1 MYIYAIWNTSVSAHI
16 TTMADL
22 VVVLLFIC
30 DNRFGSHVVGGTTP
44 NFLLH
49 TRMLGHDSIGY
60 AKVNEL
66 KLHPPADKV
75 LGLEV
80 IVYYTLFM
88 NHLQKC

>member
-1 MYIYAIWNTSVSAHI
+1 
-16 TTMADL
+16 MADL
-22 VVVLLFIC
+22 VVVMLFIR
-30 DNRFGSHVVGGTTP
+30 DNRFGSHVVGGTTS
-44 NFLLH
+44 NFLLYA
-49 TRMLGHDSIGY
+49 RMLRHDPIGY

-80 IVYYTLFM
+80 IVDYTLFM